1 MKHIIIMPAHNE
13 TALIGRTLQ
22 SIVDQTE
29 RPDRLIVVDDG
40 STDTTAEIVRG
51 VMQDNPWI
59 EKEIQWRADLA
70 EKAAEQARKAAG
82 R

>member
-1 MKHIIIMPAHNE
+1 VRRVSE
-13 TALIGRTLQ
+13 T
-22 SIVDQTE
+22 E
-29 RPDRLIVVDDG
+29 EFP
-40 STDTTAEIVRG
+40 
-51 VMQDNPWI
+51 QDNPWI